1 MIGEKMRDLLSLQSK
16 IQDEYVRQ
24 VYCEAV
30 ASYNAQAYRSAIL
43 TAWLAVYVDLMK
55 KIESIEGNKIAE
67 EFQKKVNKM
76 RLDENDSGKIKSALE
91 IERVIIATAK
101 ELSLID
107 KAEER
112 FLEELHECRH
122 KCAHPTTNDVV
133 YIFEPTE
140 EQVRYLLSG
149 VIDNCLSF
157 SALPKNNR
165 IIRVLMNDL
174 SKDFPLEQDLFE
186 FYKSKY
192 IDKVPLNTQRQL
204 IKIIVI
210 EAVRPSSKEK
220 WAEDGLEI
228 SSPDLIAK
236 RCMQIL
242 KCLNTFSRDLLIEVF
257 ANQSK
262 KLFSGDSSYRFVG
275 VFSSFDFF
283 KDHLAPELY
292 IKCKAKFSQAIENE
306 YERPWE
312 LLLNGFPHD
321 KELREESEKLFNSDY
336 FLSYKE
342 NLTELTNNGDLDND
356 ELKKLVESSIDK
368 LENSS
373 SYNEAD
379 YLARLIVEL
388 APALKGDDILKIST
402 ILFKNNQVFESS
414 SMDRLIRN
422 IALNSMKKETANY
435 WKEFAENGMKK
446 EKPALLNPNLSP
458 SYDSVMK
465 FIYDHSIEELNK
477 S

>member
-1 MIGEKMRDLLSLQSK
+1 MRDLLSLQSK
-16 IQDEYVRQ
+16 IQDEYVRR

-43 TAWLAVYVDLMK
+43 TAWLAAYVDLLK
-55 KIESIEGNKIAE
+55 KIETIENNKMATNFQDKLNNMRTKENNSEKIKLALDIEKEITSIAE
-67 EFQKKVNKM
+67 KLALIDEGGKSF
-76 RLDENDSGKIKSALE
+76 LDELRGY
-91 IERVIIATAK
+91 
-101 ELSLID
+101 
-107 KAEER
+107 
-112 FLEELHECRH
+112 RH

-149 VIDNCLSF
+149 VIDNCLSL
-157 SALPKNNR
+157 SALPKNNKIKR
-165 IIRVLMNDL
+165 ILMNDL

-192 IDKVPLNTQRQL
+192 IDKIPLNTQRQL
-204 IKIIVI
+204 IKIITK
-210 EAVRPSSKEK
+210 EAVRPSSKEE
-220 WAEDGLEI
+220 WAKDGFEI

-242 KCLNTFSRDLLIEVF
+242 KCLNTFSKDLLIEVF
-257 ANQSK
+257 ANQST

-283 KDHLAPELY
+283 KDHLVPDLY
-292 IKCKAKFSQAIENE
+292 LKCKAKFSQAIENE

-336 FLSYKE
+336 FLSCKE
-342 NLTELTNNGDLDND
+342 NLTELTKNGDLDDD
-356 ELKKLVESSIDK
+356 ELKKLVDSSIDK

-388 APALKGDDILKIST
+388 APALKGDDILRIST

-435 WKEFAENGMKK
+435 WKEFAENGMNKK
-446 EKPALLNPNLSP
+446 KPALLNPDLSP

-465 FIYDHSIEELNK
+465 FIYDRSIEELKK